1 MIEAIILG
9 RILGIIVGCAIITLS
24 VWLVYST
31 IKYRKLYR
39 KALTGL
45 NLANQKCNKGINK

>member
-1 MIEAIILG
+1 MTEAIILG
-9 RILGIIVGCAIITLS
+9 RILGILGGCAIITLS

-45 NLANQKCNKGINK
+45 NLAIQKWNKEINK

>member
-1 MIEAIILG
+1 MTGAIILG

-45 NLANQKCNKGINK
+45 NLANQKWNKEINK

>member
-9 RILGIIVGCAIITLS
+9 RILGVIGGCAIITLS
-24 VWLVYST
+24 VWLIYST

-45 NLANQKCNKGINK
+45 NLAIQECNEKNS